1 MLTRCVLFGASLCF
15 GCVQSAPK
23 APNPAKPAA
32 KPPAVVEKKASPT
45 RVTAKKPATT
55 KKATAEGRSR
65 SKKASGAKPR
75 KKKKIAWGDS
85 IAWAPW
91 GEARDRSARE
101 NKPLCLVVYADWC
114 PRCREMAPVFKRP
127 KVLEASEKLVMVR
140 QDNDARPEWLSAYA
154 DLGNYVPR
162 IFFFGP
168 DGQLRRDI
176 TSGHPRYPHF
186 YNARDVSA
194 LLSSMRKATGG

>member
-1 MLTRCVLFGASLCF
+1 MLTRCVLLGASLCL

-23 APNPAKPAA
+23 APNPANPAA
-32 KPPAVVEKKASPT
+32 KPPDVVEKKATPK
-45 RVTAKKPATT
+45 RVTKSAATKPA
-55 KKATAEGRSR
+55 AERRSR
-65 SKKASGAKPR
+65 SKKTSGAKPG
-75 KKKKIAWGDS
+75 KKKIVWGDS
-85 IAWAPW
+85 VAWAPW
-91 GEARDRSARE
+91 AKGRDQSARE

-114 PRCREMAPVFKRP
+114 PRCREMVPVFKRP
-127 KVLEASEKLVMVR
+127 EVVEASEKLVMVR
-140 QDNDARPEWLSAYA
+140 QDNDAKPEWLSAYG